1 MQAKPGYKKKVY
13 AEPEPNEFRVYLLRE
28 KTDGPCSYVGHT
40 GQLPQE
46 RLMQHNET
54 HVRGQ
59 GADETRG
66 VQWKICRVYKGFTCR
81 QNATSFEESINANEV
96 ECWQQRIPV
105 IKSIWSLDKWQW
117 VSEDESY
124 TDDDI

>member
-1 MQAKPGYKKKVY
+1 MQAKRGKDPEKYP
-13 AEPEPNEFRVYLLRE
+13 EPEPNEFRVYLLRE
-28 KTDGPCSYVGHT
+28 KRDGPCSYVGHT
-40 GQLPQE
+40 GQLPEE

-54 HVRGQ
+54 NVRGQ
-59 GADETRG
+59 GAVETRG
-66 VQWKICRVYKGFTCR
+66 TQWKICRVYKGFTSR
-81 QNATSFEESINANEV
+81 ENTTSSEESINANEV

-117 VSEDESY
+117 VKEDMSY